1 MSITVIAKLKVKPGS
16 EAAFEGAAKEMIAT
30 VKSSEPGTLTY
41 ILHKNTKVPT
51 EFTYYEVYQD
61 QAAFDSHGKTD
72 HMKAFGGKIGSLLD
86 GRPEIA
92 ILNEVAR
99 K

>member
-1 MSITVIAKLKVKPGS
+1 
-16 EAAFEGAAKEMIAT
+16 
-30 VKSSEPGTLTY
+30 
-41 ILHKNTKVPT
+41 
-51 EFTYYEVYQD
+51 
-61 QAAFDSHGKTD
+61 
-72 HMKAFGGKIGSLLD
+72 MKAFGGKIGSLLD

>member
-1 MSITVIAKLKVKPGS
+1 MPITVIAKLKVKPGS
-16 EAAFEGAAKEMIAT
+16 EAAFEAAAKEMIAT
-30 VKSSEPGTLTY
+30 VKTSEPGTLAY
-41 ILHKNTKVPT
+41 VLHKNTKDPA

-61 QAAFDSHGKTD
+61 QAAFDSHGKSD
-72 HMKAFGGKIGSLLD
+72 HMRAFGGKIGGLLA

-92 ILNEVAR
+92 MLEVIAH

>member
-1 MSITVIAKLKVKPGS
+1 MPITVIAKLKVKLGS
-16 EAAFEGAAKEMIAT
+16 EAAFEAAGKEMIAT
-30 VKSSEPGTLTY
+30 VKTSEPGTLTY
-41 ILHKNTKVPT
+41 ILHKNVKDPT

-61 QAAFDSHGKTD
+61 QAALDSHGKTE
-72 HMKAFGGKIGSLLD
+72 HMKAFGGKIGALLA

-92 ILNEVAR
+92 VLAEVAH